1 MASCQQGK
9 SLPWLLNEN
18 MYLAEKVVW
27 QAELKGVT
35 KSPALGVQ
43 VLGLVND
50 EQSLLQLCILFG
62 TVDFNKMIILGD
74 VAS

>member
-1 MASCQQGK
+1 M
-9 SLPWLLNEN
+9 
-18 MYLAEKVVW
+18 
-27 QAELKGVT
+27 T

-62 TVDFNKMIILGD
+62 TVDFNKRIILGD